1 LTGEFGA
8 NLGTKYDYN
17 YTTEANSE
25 TGVGAL
31 GWPRGRVVGGSS
43 ALNFLV
49 WDAASEQEY
58 DAWEELGNP
67 GWNWK
72 MMDKFMRKAENFTAP
87 SARVEDLLD
96 TEVVESNYGS
106 NGPTQVSFTRYVSK
120 QVQNWIPALKT
131 LGIAGND
138 EPLAGK
144 NVGASVQP
152 ANINARNST
161 RSYSAPAYYYP
172 NQGRKNLALLPNAVV
187 QHLNWAT
194 SGKAK
199 SNLKTASGVTFE
211 NGGKYYNVTAK
222 KEVIISGGAVNS
234 PQILELSG
242 VGKKSVL
249 KAAGITQVIENDN
262 VGENLQDH
270 TYSYVTLKVANGTTT
285 LDSLKWNT
293 TFASEQAALYAA
305 GKVSILDETVPSIAY
320 ISAKTLLG
328 NKTEAAIKK
337 AVSYVKTVSAPY
349 KATLQKQLDFLQ
361 KYPDT
366 ISQME
371 LIGVDGYF
379 AGVASGFEAGSNYIT
394 FLSAS
399 QHLLARGSVH
409 INSKNPSVQPTIQPN
424 YYNNDFDATVAVE
437 AIRMLR
443 KIGNTKEYSYAN
455 GGEVVPGSDVQT
467 DAQILA
473 FLKGTGG
480 TTTEYHP
487 CASVS
492 MLPANKGGVVSPKLL
507 VYGTENVRV
516 IDASIIPL
524 HVSAHIQ
531 RTTLGVAE
539 FGAKLVLDDA

>member
-1 LTGEFGA
+1 M
-8 NLGTKYDYN
+8 NKY
-17 YTTEANSE
+17 
-25 TGVGAL
+25 
-31 GWPRGRVVGGSS
+31 
-43 ALNFLV
+43 
-49 WDAASEQEY
+49 
-58 DAWEELGNP
+58 
-67 GWNWK
+67 
-72 MMDKFMRKAENFTAP
+72 MRKAENFTEP
-87 SARVEDLLD
+87 SARVQALLS
-96 TEVVESNYGS
+96 TEVDSSNYGHK
-106 NGPTQVSFTRYVSK
+106 GPSQASFTRYVSK

-131 LGIAGND
+131 LGIAGNN

-152 ANINARNST
+152 ANVNPTNYT

-172 NQGRKNLALLPNAVV
+172 NQGRKNLSLLPNAVV

-194 SGKAK
+194 SDKRKGA
-199 SNLKTASGVTFE
+199 LKTATGVTFE
-211 NGGKYYNVTAK
+211 NGGNYYNVTAK

-249 KAAGITQVIENDN
+249 KAAGITTVIENDN

-270 TYSYVTLKVANGTTT
+270 TYSYVTLKAEAGTTT
-285 LDSLKWNT
+285 LDSLRWNT
-293 TFASEQAALYAA
+293 TFASEQAALYGA
-305 GKVSILDETVPSIAY
+305 GKVSILEETVPSIAY
-320 ISAKTLLG
+320 ISAETLLG
-328 NKTEAAIKK
+328 DKTEAAIKK
-337 AVSYVKTVSAPY
+337 AVSYVKSVKAPY

-379 AGVASGFEAGSNYIT
+379 AGVASGFEAGNNYVT

-399 QHLLARGSVH
+399 QHLFARGSVH
-409 INSKNPSVQPTIQPN
+409 INSKDPSVQPTIQPN

-443 KIGNTKEYSYAN
+443 KIGNTDEYSYAN
-455 GGEVVPGSDVQT
+455 GGEVVPGSDVQS
-467 DAQILA
+467 DAEILA

-492 MLPANKGGVVSPKLL
+492 MLPYNKGGVVSPKLL

-531 RTTLGVAE
+531 RTVLGVAE
-539 FGAKLVLDDA
+539 YGSKLVLDDA